1 MEIDSHILG
10 LSMEFEKQN
19 IIITEWETEKA
30 KTKSDHIYERR
41 KRKRIRKRQPKI
53 YLEPTD
59 SEPNDED
66 EEEEYDDCDDAK
78 NDDNESGFEVRFKIQ
93 LKTCSNKCSLQSSFC
108 EVKMFIMHY
117 DLLSVRPSGDACSKN
132 N

>member
-30 KTKSDHIYERR
+30 KSRSDNIYERR

-59 SEPNDED
+59 SEPNDD
-66 EEEEYDDCDDAK
+66 EEEDYDDCDDGK
-78 NDDNESGFEVRFKIQ
+78 NDDNESGFEVENLTFW
-93 LKTCSNKCSLQSSFC
+93 
-108 EVKMFIMHY
+108 
-117 DLLSVRPSGDACSKN
+117 SKPAEG
-132 N
+132 

>member
-30 KTKSDHIYERR
+30 KTRSDNIYERR

-53 YLEPTD
+53 YLDPTD
-59 SEPNDED
+59 SEPNDDD
-66 EEEEYDDCDDAK
+66 EEDYDDCDDAK
-78 NDDNESGFEVRFKIQ
+78 NDDNESGFEVRNVKF
-93 LKTCSNKCSLQSSFC
+93 SSRITA
-108 EVKMFIMHY
+108 E
-117 DLLSVRPSGDACSKN
+117 G
-132 N
+132 

>member
-1 MEIDSHILG
+1 MYIAVYTFRHRLMEIDSHILG

-30 KTKSDHIYERR
+30 KSRSDNIYERR

-59 SEPNDED
+59 SEPNDDED
-66 EEEEYDDCDDAK
+66 EDYDDCDDAK
-78 NDDNESGFEVRFKIQ
+78 NDDNESGFEVRNVKF
-93 LKTCSNKCSLQSSFC
+93 SS
-108 EVKMFIMHY
+108 
-117 DLLSVRPSGDACSKN
+117 RPGAEG
-132 N
+132 

>member
-30 KTKSDHIYERR
+30 KTRSDNIYERR

-53 YLEPTD
+53 YLDPTD
-59 SEPNDED
+59 SEPNDD
-66 EEEEYDDCDDAK
+66 EEEEDYDDCDDAK
-78 NDDNESGFEVRFKIQ
+78 NDDNESGFEVRNVKF
-93 LKTCSNKCSLQSSFC
+93 SSRITA
-108 EVKMFIMHY
+108 EGWLFIMINYQWGH
-117 DLLSVRPSGDACSKN
+117 LMNAVETIRTGVSTL
-132 N
+132 

>member
-30 KTKSDHIYERR
+30 KSRSDNIYDRR
-41 KRKRIRKRQPKI
+41 KRKRIKKRQPKI

-59 SEPNDED
+59 SEPNDD
-66 EEEEYDDCDDAK
+66 EEDDMTRNRRIIRATLPSIKQQMQYSIYDSKFEYNPYQTPTQK
-78 NDDNESGFEVRFKIQ
+78 WK
-93 LKTCSNKCSLQSSFC
+93 
-108 EVKMFIMHY
+108 
-117 DLLSVRPSGDACSKN
+117 
-132 N
+132 

>member
-1 MEIDSHILG
+1 MRKLLQRLAEAGSAITLITLRLCLGVMSLLTEHCRHRLMEIDSHILG

-30 KTKSDHIYERR
+30 KSRSDNIYERR

-59 SEPNDED
+59 SEPNDD
-66 EEEEYDDCDDAK
+66 EEEDYDDCDDGK
-78 NDDNESGFEVRFKIQ
+78 NDDNESGFEV
-93 LKTCSNKCSLQSSFC
+93 
-108 EVKMFIMHY
+108 
-117 DLLSVRPSGDACSKN
+117 KN
-132 N
+132 LTF

>member
-30 KTKSDHIYERR
+30 KSRSDNIYDRR
-41 KRKRIRKRQPKI
+41 KRKRIKKRQPKI

-59 SEPNDED
+59 SEPNDD
-66 EEEEYDDCDDAK
+66 EEEDSDDCDDTK
-78 NDDNESGFEVRFKIQ
+78 NDDNESGFEVGH
-93 LKTCSNKCSLQSSFC
+93 LKS
-108 EVKMFIMHY
+108 
-117 DLLSVRPSGDACSKN
+117 RSKPAEG
-132 N
+132 